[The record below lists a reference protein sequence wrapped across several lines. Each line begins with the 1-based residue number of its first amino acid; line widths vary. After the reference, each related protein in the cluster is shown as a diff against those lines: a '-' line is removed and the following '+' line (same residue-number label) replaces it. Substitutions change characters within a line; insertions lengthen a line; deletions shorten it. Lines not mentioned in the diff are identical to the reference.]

1 MKSISKITIIYF
13 IACVTFTTLY
23 SCKDVAKQG
32 VKTVLKTGTKKT
44 VITSAKKT
52 AKTSA
57 KNTAKTTTKK
67 GTKEVLEKSKKAIG
81 RPLPKGGTVLSDK
94 ARKEFQR
101 RTGLS
106 KNACKDIRTVEQA
119 EVFEKLK
126 LRDYD
131 VPARTIKDI
140 NVPGRNVKFPKDL
153 PLQTKMKDIPG
164 AKELV
169 EKNKGNWDELKDWT
183 NLDLMG
189 DGRNPIFP
197 ADKKRGLKTNWG
209 EVHHDNQTHA
219 SNYTILRKEHH
230 TGKGYNDI
238 LHDNAKSEIDHDH
251 FKTYEA
257 PAMLEGLTKVLESK
271 YGGWTNIPDKILF

>member
-1 MKSISKITIIYF
+1 MKSISSITVLSFIFYLSIISF
-13 IACVTFTTLY
+13 Y
-23 SCKDVAKQG
+23 SCDKAVKKVAKEITEEG
-32 VKTVLKTGTKKT
+32 FEKSTKKT
-44 VITSAKKT
+44 S
-52 AKTSA
+52 
-57 KNTAKTTTKK
+57 
-67 GTKEVLEKSKKAIG
+67 KEVLEKSNKLIG
-81 RPLPKGGTVLSDK
+81 RPLPKGGTALTDK

-106 KNACKDIRTVEQA
+106 KNACKDIRTIEQA

-126 LRDYD
+126 LKDFD
-131 VPARTIKDI
+131 VPARTIKGI
-140 NVPGRNVKFPKDL
+140 EVPGRNVKFPKDL

-164 AKELV
+164 AKELI
-169 EKNKGNWDELKDWT
+169 EKNGGKWDEWKDWT

-189 DGRNPIFP
+189 EGRNPIFP
-197 ADKKRGLKTNWG
+197 ADKKRGLKANWG

-230 TGKGYNDI
+230 TGEGYNNI

-251 FKTYEA
+251 FKLYEA

-271 YGGWTNIPDKILF
+271 YVGWKNIPDKILF

>member
-1 MKSISKITIIYF
+1 MKGISKITIVSFVLCFF
-13 IACVTFTTLY
+13 ITSFY
-23 SCKDVAKQG
+23 SCDKAVKKVAKEITEESFEKG
-32 VKTVLKTGTKKT
+32 SKKT
-44 VITSAKKT
+44 S
-52 AKTSA
+52 
-57 KNTAKTTTKK
+57 
-67 GTKEVLEKSKKAIG
+67 KEVLEKSNKLIG
-81 RPLPKGGTVLSDK
+81 RPLPKGGTALSDK
-94 ARKEFQR
+94 ARKELQR

-126 LRDYD
+126 LKDYD
-131 VPARTIKDI
+131 VPARTIKGI
-140 NVPGRNVKFPKDL
+140 NVPGRNVKFPEDL

-169 EKNKGNWDELKDWT
+169 EKNGGKWDKWKDWT

-189 DGRNPIFP
+189 DGCNPIFP
-197 ADKKRGLKTNWG
+197 ADKKRGLKANWG

-230 TGKGYNDI
+230 TGEGYNNI

-251 FKTYEA
+251 FKQYEA

-271 YGGWTNIPDKILF
+271 YGGWKNIPDKILF